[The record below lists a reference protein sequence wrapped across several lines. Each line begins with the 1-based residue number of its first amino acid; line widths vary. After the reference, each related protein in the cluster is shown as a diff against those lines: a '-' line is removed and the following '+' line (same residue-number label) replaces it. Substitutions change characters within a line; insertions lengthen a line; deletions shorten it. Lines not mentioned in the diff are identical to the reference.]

1 MNSERLN
8 DAFRDAAS
16 DAPEAGFSVDDV
28 RRESHRIGR
37 RNRMLLTGGIAAA
50 VIVLAGGVTT
60 GVVLTRDPGAV
71 TSAAAPVDSGQRS
84 NGQGSNGQGSSGPGS
99 SGQGARELGAPNAA
113 GEAPLAPSPGGAAE
127 SRPGTGPLGPAD
139 GQDCVNPQDPAL
151 RSLVDSVVPELAS
164 AREAPTTMVCRPGG
178 GREVNLEVTDGSLT
192 GLFSVVYTPP
202 GEAPAQTGAASN
214 WAMSAVTT
222 ASGGQVT
229 VTSRADADSGGTPF
243 GRRVESIAEALA
255 PLL

>member
-1 MNSERLN
+1 VNSERLN

-113 GEAPLAPSPGGAAE
+113 GEAPLAPSPGGAAD

-178 GREVNLEVTDGSLT
+178 GREVNLEVTDGALT